1 MHSHSLH
8 IIKDS
13 HKYRRPIASGLG
25 KKAIVT
31 NREFLQARSLLGL
44 VTVGEGATDFLGLGE
59 LNQDKWLC

>member
-13 HKYRRPIASGLG
+13 HKYRGPIASGLG

-31 NREFLQARSLLGL
+31 NRGFLEPRRIGI
-44 VTVGEGATDFLGLGE
+44 VTIEAATSMP
-59 LNQDKWLC
+59 KYHTS